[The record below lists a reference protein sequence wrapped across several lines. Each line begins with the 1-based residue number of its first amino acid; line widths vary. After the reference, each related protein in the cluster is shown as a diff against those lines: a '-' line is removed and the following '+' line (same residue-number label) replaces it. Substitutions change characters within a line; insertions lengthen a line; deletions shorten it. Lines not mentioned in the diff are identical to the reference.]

1 MKGTYLMLTDPS
13 QVISTTVD
21 DSFHSVHVLSVYHRN
36 FPEVRGEGNTPV
48 DAAARLAALLSRTL
62 DNVSSDWRRVI
73 LERAIEDV
81 RAFAKPDRLE
91 SGATR

>member
-1 MKGTYLMLTDPS
+1 MMSDPS
-13 QVISTTVD
+13 QVIVTAED
-21 DSFHSVHVLSVYHRN
+21 RALHSVHALSVYHRT
-36 FPEVRGEGNTPV
+36 FPEVRSEGSTPS

-91 SGATR
+91 TGGTQ

>member
-1 MKGTYLMLTDPS
+1 MMSNLS
-13 QVISTTVD
+13 QIIVAAEEYAL
-21 DSFHSVHVLSVYHRN
+21 HAVHTLSVYHRV
-36 FPEVRGEGNTPV
+36 FPEVRGEGGSPG

-81 RAFAKPDRLE
+81 REFAKPDRLE
-91 SGATR
+91 SGSTQ

>member
-1 MKGTYLMLTDPS
+1 MTSDPT
-13 QVISTTVD
+13 QVISTTRD
-21 DSFHSVHVLSVYHRN
+21 HAFHSVHALSVYHRN
-36 FPEVRGEGNTPV
+36 FPEVRGEGSTPE

-81 RAFAKPDRLE
+81 RAFAMPDRLE
-91 SGATR
+91 TGGTQ

>member
-1 MKGTYLMLTDPS
+1 MISDPS
-13 QVISTTVD
+13 QVISTTGDYAFRSLRAV
-21 DSFHSVHVLSVYHRN
+21 SVYHRN
-36 FPEVRGEGNTPV
+36 FPEVRGEGNTPE

-62 DNVSSDWRRVI
+62 DNVSSDWRRDI

-81 RAFAKPDRLE
+81 RAFAKPNRLE